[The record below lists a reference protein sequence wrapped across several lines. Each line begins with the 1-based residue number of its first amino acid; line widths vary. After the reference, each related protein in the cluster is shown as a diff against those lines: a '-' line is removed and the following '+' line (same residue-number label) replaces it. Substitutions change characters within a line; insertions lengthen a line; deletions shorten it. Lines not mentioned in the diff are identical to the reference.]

1 MLTGLSKKIELIAN
15 VAIIVVACL
24 LVTVLVKN
32 YLLTKPSQGNGT
44 TAKVIQ
50 GENPAQNSP
59 TVASL
64 DIDWKQNRQTLI
76 LAISSA
82 CHFCTESAPFYRRLT
97 EIRGKTRLVAILPQ
111 SVQDGKE
118 YLKRLGVAVDQI
130 KQASLDQIGVRG
142 TPTLLLVDSS
152 GVVKRTWVGKL
163 NRDQEQAVLDVL

>member
-1 MLTGLSKKIELIAN
+1 MLTGLSKKIELSAN

-50 GENPAQNSP
+50 SENPAQNSP

-76 LAISSA
+76 LAISST

-111 SVQDGKE
+111 PVQDGKE
-118 YLKRLGVAVDQI
+118 YLKRLGVSVDQI

-152 GVVKRTWVGKL
+152 GVVERAWMGKL